1 MGVYELERY
10 YRGDEAWH
18 CFARLFVEEEQDL
31 DARKQVQEIVQD
43 EELAAVIV
51 GLVRH
56 RPLKWLE
63 GEVPALDGRS
73 PRECLEDEAGRRR
86 LKTMLM
92 RMP

>member
-1 MGVYELERY
+1 VHDLERY
-10 YRGDEAWH
+10 YRGDEAWQR
-18 CFARLFVEEEQDL
+18 FARLFLEQEQDIE
-31 DARKQVQEIVQD
+31 ARKQVQEIVQD
-43 EELAAVIV
+43 VELAAVIV

-56 RPLKWLE
+56 RPLQWLE